1 MSQPQTSPVGPR
13 AASRKWITYG
23 VGLLILLIG
32 VSLIW
37 RNLSGNTLKDQKI
50 AAQKVKDDKKIAAAT
65 PGDSGAFSTRL
76 EQRRK
81 EVEEDMA
88 KEEGAK
94 KKDGPLDSTRAKNT
108 TEGSVGHR
116 IATSGSG
123 DQPGYPKGTPSSTAG
138 QDAKD
143 SEYDARKQEMMRNA
157 QRKMGVWE
165 SEALKNTNAKATV
178 ATNPN
183 QALTQQLAAYA
194 AITGNGTGLPATP
207 QTDESAKVASP
218 TAVNPLLEAYMRTQG
233 QGQGQGATTSDAKD
247 KQFMDHLASNK
258 GKESAMPLR
267 AQAGP
272 GPFSLLEGTS
282 ILVGVRGAVSSDKAG
297 PCRVQVEEDV
307 YDTVTQRIK
316 LIPAGTSILCTY
328 NAEVAHGQE
337 TMLLAFTKMIFPSGA
352 NVMLGGMPASDP
364 QGAIGAPAEVNSRF
378 WKTFGT
384 SFMVA
389 AIATFAERNSSNT
402 GTTINVSNGAVL
414 GSAATQ
420 SLADVAKKSLERNIN
435 IKPELRLKPADRLR
449 VVVTN
454 DMVLDPKI
462 TGVRQ

>member
-1 MSQPQTSPVGPR
+1 MSQPQTSPVGSR

-88 KEEGAK
+88 KEEGVK
-94 KKDGPLDSTRAKNT
+94 KKDGPLDSSKAKNT
-108 TEGSVGHR
+108 TEGGVGHK
-116 IATSGSG
+116 IATNGSG
-123 DQPGYPKGTPSSTAG
+123 DQTGYAKGTSSSTTG

-165 SEALKNTNAKATV
+165 SEALKNTNAKATT

-194 AITGNGTGLPATP
+194 AMTGNGTGLPATP

-218 TAVNPLLEAYMRTQG
+218 TAVNPLVEAYMRT

-247 KQFMDHLASNK
+247 KQFMDHLAASK
-258 GKESAMPLR
+258 GKESATPLR

>member
-1 MSQPQTSPVGPR
+1 MSQPQTSPVGSR

-88 KEEGAK
+88 KEEGVK
-94 KKDGPLDSTRAKNT
+94 KKDGPLDSSKAKNT
-108 TEGSVGHR
+108 TEGGVGHK
-116 IATSGSG
+116 IATNGSG
-123 DQPGYPKGTPSSTAG
+123 DQTGYPKGTPSSTTG

-165 SEALKNTNAKATV
+165 SEALKNTGAKTTN

-194 AITGNGTGLPATP
+194 AMTGNSAGLPTTP
-207 QTDESAKVASP
+207 QADESAKTPAS
-218 TAVNPLLEAYMRTQG
+218 TAVNPLVEAYMRT

-247 KQFMDHLASNK
+247 KQFMDHLAANK
-258 GKESAMPLR
+258 GKEPAQPLR
-267 AQAGP
+267 AQSGP
-272 GPFSLLEGTS
+272 GPYSLLEGAS

-307 YDTVTQRIK
+307 YDTVTQRVK
-316 LIPAGTSILCTY
+316 LIPAGTTILCTY

-337 TMLLAFTKMIFPSGA
+337 TMLLAFTKMTFPSGA
-352 NVMLGGMPASDP
+352 HVILGGMPGSDP

-389 AIATFAERNSSNT
+389 AIATFAERNTSNT

-420 SLADVAKKSLERNIN
+420 ALADVAKKSLERNIN

>member
-1 MSQPQTSPVGPR
+1 MSQPQTSPVGSR

-88 KEEGAK
+88 KEEGTK
-94 KKDGPLDSTRAKNT
+94 KKDGPLDSSKAKNT
-108 TEGSVGHR
+108 TEGGVRHK

-123 DQPGYPKGTPSSTAG
+123 DQAGYPKGTPNAAIG

-143 SEYDARKQEMMRNA
+143 NEYDARKQEMMRNA

-165 SEALKNTNAKATV
+165 SEALKNTNAKATT

-183 QALTQQLAAYA
+183 QTLTQQLATYA
-194 AITGNGTGLPATP
+194 AMTGNGTGLPATP
-207 QTDESAKVASP
+207 QTDESAKVASS
-218 TAVNPLLEAYMRTQG
+218 TAVNPWLETYMRT

-247 KQFMDHLASNK
+247 KQFMDHLAANK
-258 GKESAMPLR
+258 GKESATPLR

-402 GTTINVSNGAVL
+402 GVTINVSNGAVL
-414 GSAATQ
+414 GNAATQ
-420 SLADVAKKSLERNIN
+420 ALADVAKKSLERNIN